1 MKRFVLMIVPALIC
15 GMVLTSCSL
24 VNESEFTGKLWLKMG
39 DGTILSTSDIDF
51 YNMSMH
57 RIYLKEKLPYLE
69 KIHGTMSVYV
79 NGIEIYECVFH
90 SVICSHMPSGVY
102 AFVGTSTITVCF
114 SPSSMD
120 SKDPRSDERII
131 AVLKKKHLYH
141 EGLRCEIQSV
151 NYSNGELVLNIELS
165 NPDTFDYYYLD
176 PDKMGI
182 GLFHY
187 YTNGPTF
194 LTFLNDQYQRY
205 NHRETVIHPEETNPR
220 KNEWLTLI
228 KNGER
233 KNISITYH
241 NFDNIP
247 VGNYKIYFS
256 FPGYFLSKD
265 RKLGSDMIGMVNINM
280 EKDITIQ

>member
-69 KIHGTMSVYV
+69 KIHGTMSVYA

-90 SVICSHMPSGVY
+90 SVVCSHIPSGVY
-102 AFVGTSTITVCF
+102 AFAGANTITVCF
-114 SPSSMD
+114 NPSSMD
-120 SKDPRSDERII
+120 STDPRSDERIM
-131 AVLKKKHLYH
+131 AELKNKHLCY

-151 NYSNGELVLNIELS
+151 NYSNGKLVLDIELF

-187 YTNGPTF
+187 FTNGPTF
-194 LTFLNDQYQRY
+194 FNDQYQHY
-205 NHRETVIHPEETNPR
+205 NHRETVIYPGHSNSWE
-220 KNEWLTLI
+220 KEWLTLI
-228 KNGER
+228 KSEER

-247 VGNYKIYFS
+247 AGNYKMSFS
-256 FPGYFLSKD
+256 FPGYFLTKDKILDSK
-265 RKLGSDMIGMVNINM
+265 LIGMGNIHV